1 MAEHLRRVAHAPW
14 GRDLA
19 ELGLIEGMLYK
30 ALDIVCI
37 GIVLSILML
46 FGELDEAAD
55 LRVVGFIAL

>member
-1 MAEHLRRVAHAPW
+1 MAKHLRRISHAPW

-30 ALDIVCI
+30 ALDIVGI
-37 GIVLSILML
+37 GIALGLLML